1 MPFLILVFIL
11 VPILE
16 LWVILQVGQAIGVMP
31 TIALLI
37 LDSIV
42 GAWLLRSQGRQAWLA
57 FNEALS
63 SGRVPA
69 REVGDGALIVFG
81 GALLLTPGFC
91 TDALGLL
98 LLLPPT
104 RAVIR
109 RILFRRGL
117 TVGAAATFGPA
128 GAWTARGGQAA
139 ARGAGARRSGG
150 KPDYDVEGS
159 ATDVNEPGEDR
170 PALP

>member
-1 MPFLILVFIL
+1 MFLLILLFIV

-16 LWVILQVGQAIGVMP
+16 LWVILQVGQAIGALP

-42 GAWLLRSQGRQAWLA
+42 GSWLLRSQGRQAWRA

-63 SGRVPA
+63 VGRVPA
-69 REVGDGALIVFG
+69 RETGDGALIMFG

-91 TDALGLL
+91 SDVLGLL

-104 RAVIR
+104 RAIFR
-109 RILFRRGL
+109 RLLFRRGL
-117 TVGAAATFGPA
+117 TVGTSAFGPA
-128 GAWTARGGQAA
+128 GVWTARGGQWA
-139 ARGAGARRSGG
+139 ARGAGARRPGR
-150 KPDYDVEGS
+150 PAQYDVEGT
-159 ATDVNEPGEDR
+159 ATDVDARSDDR

>member
-1 MPFLILVFIL
+1 M
-11 VPILE
+11 
-16 LWVILQVGQAIGVMP
+16 
-31 TIALLI
+31 
-37 LDSIV
+37 
-42 GAWLLRSQGRQAWLA
+42 
-57 FNEALS
+57 
-63 SGRVPA
+63 
-69 REVGDGALIVFG
+69 IVFG

-117 TVGAAATFGPA
+117 TVGAAAFGPA
-128 GAWTARGGQAA
+128 GVWTARGGQWA
-139 ARGAGARRSGG
+139 ARGAGAAGRRRGG
-150 KPDYDVEGS
+150 PEPAYDVEGT
-159 ATDVNEPGEDR
+159 ATDVDGPPDER